1 MKKGFLAT
9 SLLIALVAG
18 TLLFAS
24 TVDESR
30 IIRRAYLDVLGTVP
44 TITEIEWYCVY
55 NKNNSY
61 RLAVEYLISRP
72 GVGLKGICDKDELRK
87 TLLSKEYR
95 EAKREQ
101 LTIKKVH
108 EMVMYQ
114 SGLRGEAS
122 LENVLQ
128 AKIRLIENAMSD
140 ESTDSDVIDHMALQL
155 MSRTTT
161 MEEANMLLASLRAF
175 RKGVS
180 EETAW
185 VKTLDRL
192 LVLDDV
198 ASK

>member
-1 MKKGFLAT
+1 MKKGSFAAAILT
-9 SLLIALVAG
+9 ALVAG
-18 TLLFAS
+18 SLLFAS
-24 TVDESR
+24 TGDESR
-30 IIRRAYLDVLGTVP
+30 IIRKAYLDILDTVP

-72 GVGLKGICDKDELRK
+72 GTGLKGICDKDQIRK
-87 TLLSKEYR
+87 ILSSKDYR
-95 EAKREQ
+95 EGKREQ
-101 LTIKKVH
+101 LTIKKVN

-114 SGLRGEAS
+114 AGMRGEVNE
-122 LENVLQ
+122 ENVLK

-161 MEEANMLLASLRAF
+161 TEEANLLLANLRAF
-175 RKGVS
+175 RKGLS

-192 LVLDDV
+192 LVFDDV

>member
-1 MKKGFLAT
+1 MKKGYFAIA
-9 SLLIALVAG
+9 LLTALVAG
-18 TLLFAS
+18 SLLFAS
-24 TVDESR
+24 TGDESR
-30 IIRRAYLDVLGTVP
+30 IIRRAYLDILGTVP

-55 NKNNSY
+55 NKHNSY
-61 RLAVEYLISRP
+61 KLAVEYLISRP
-72 GVGLKGICDKDELRK
+72 GAGLKGICDKDELRK

-114 SGLRGEAS
+114 AGIRGEAN
-122 LENVLQ
+122 EANVLK
-128 AKIRLIENAMSD
+128 AKISLIENAMSD
-140 ESTDSDVIDHMALQL
+140 ESTDSDTIDHMALQL
-155 MSRTTT
+155 MSRSTNL
-161 MEEANMLLASLRAF
+161 EEANLLLATLRAF
-175 RKGVS
+175 RKGLS

-185 VKTLDRL
+185 VKTLDRM